1 MKIKL
6 IITLEHEGDSFIV
19 NRDMERDPAN
29 AVMTPELREYLDLT
43 THAMNLVDDEWEKR
57 VRETRGLRR
66 DE

>member
-1 MKIKL
+1 MKLKL

-29 AVMTPELREYLDLT
+29 AVMTPELREYLGLT
-43 THAMNLVDDEWEKR
+43 AQAMKQVDDEWKKR
-57 VRETRGLRR
+57 MSHKYTIRR